1 MSATIE
7 PATDKQNQAEAKTL
21 SFFKRPLI
29 KTILYGYV
37 WALGFALLLPLGTI
51 NPWQYSFFIGA
62 VPSTL
67 IWDTFNIQ
75 NTVTIVLVALLN
87 SLILFSPYFYY
98 RLTQMQYW
106 WFYLSISLYG
116 FINAALGFTIIIS
129 VKGLAAH

>member
-1 MSATIE
+1 MNTTTE
-7 PATDKQNQAEAKTL
+7 PAADKHDSAETKTL
-21 SFFKRPLI
+21 PFFKRPLN
-29 KTILYGYV
+29 KTIIYSYV
-37 WALGFALLLPLGTI
+37 WAIGFALLLPLGTI

-67 IWDTFNIQ
+67 IWDSFNIQ
-75 NTVTIVLVALLN
+75 NTLAIVLVALLN
-87 SLILFSPYFYY
+87 SLILFAPYFYY